1 MKEEYIKKIDLIKSK
16 YDCKAELVFR
26 AALSLLLDYGKERC
40 GNVDWV
46 NDNKELTKK
55 NHEEAR
61 KTKKQLIIGER
72 LEIAI
77 IDCAYELAQFST
89 WELFEY
95 IQTQMQ
101 TGWQIPT
108 YKKLGQQIQYFC
120 GIVKNYNGNNTADV
134 LEEWGID
141 SEVLAYFELNEF
153 IKEEEE

>member
-101 TGWQIPT
+101 IGWQTPS
-108 YKKLGQQIQYFC
+108 YKKLGEQIKYLC
-120 GIVKNYNGNNTADV
+120 AIVKSYNGNNVSEV
-134 LEEWGID
+134 LDEWGID
-141 SEVLAYFELNEF
+141 QEVLAYFELNEF